1 MIIIIIRL
9 LLLLLYHY
17 YYYYHHHVIIMSS
30 IIRDHPV
37 NSIINS
43 DYLKKRKLANE
54 EIIELIIITSITY
67 VDTWRIL
74 LKDTQHVYQDVAEK
88 KIYHATVAKSLKRL
102 GLHAV
107 LLHTSWSL
115 ES

>member
-1 MIIIIIRL
+1 MP
-9 LLLLLYHY
+9 
-17 YYYYHHHVIIMSS
+17 S

-54 EIIELIIITSITY
+54 EIIELEDYHHFDNIRRY
-67 VDTWRIL
+67 LEDL
-74 LKDTQHVYQDVAEK
+74 AERYPTCVSRCGGK
-88 KIYHATVAKSLKRL
+88 NYHATVAKSLKRL